1 MTTKTLP
8 PDPENMNDARAN
20 WALAALRVFHNETGV
35 DEGDALSD
43 LLCDLM
49 HLADRKGWD
58 FDHELER
65 ARMHYEA
72 ETLSEPANDEEITP

>member
-1 MTTKTLP
+1 MTIKTLP
-8 PDPENMNDARAN
+8 PDPENMNDARAH
-20 WALAALRVFHNETGV
+20 WALAALHAFHTATGV
-35 DEGDALSD
+35 DEEDALPD

-58 FDHELER
+58 FDPELER

-72 ETLSEPANDEEITP
+72 ETLPEPANDEEITS